1 MAYEILPLS
10 LSSVVDIRQELTEL
24 KTKRTR
30 DVIFLIADIRS
41 FFCGGQD
48 T

>member
-1 MAYEILPLS
+1 MADEILPLS
-10 LSSVVDIRQELTEL
+10 ISSVFDIRQELTEL
-24 KTKRTR
+24 KRKPIRH
-30 DVIFLIADIRS
+30 VIFLIADIRS